1 MDHVVNMGKPRD
13 MMQRKTLARVDDVT
27 RRNRVASARES
38 IYEKGYAV
46 NSAPVEHLLKKDSLV
61 PTAVRVLSSLLSGPV
76 SQAMAFCFRTHFQA
90 NWLNLDFASMAC
102 SL

>member
-1 MDHVVNMGKPRD
+1 

-38 IYEKGYAV
+38 IYKKNYAV
-46 NSAPVEHLLKKDSLV
+46 DSAAVENLLKKDSLV
-61 PTAVRVLSSLLSGPV
+61 PTAVHVLSCLLSGRV
-76 SQAMAFCFRTHFQA
+76 LHIIYRFCFRTHFQA
-90 NWLNLDFASMAC
+90 NWHNLGFASTTC